1 MSGIKVVRIIHGYG
15 YSGVGGAIK
24 TATLK
29 TLGRLKSRGEL
40 RNFLTG
46 EAHFEFGASTTG
58 FVRAEYIFDDK
69 VQIVENVGANIASR
83 EVSTWN
89 ASLGLQWDNG
99 FEASLW
105 GRNLN
110 NDDYLLSAFPSVAQ
124 SGSFSGYPNE
134 PRTYG
139 LTLRMSF

>member
-1 MSGIKVVRIIHGYG
+1 MDPKYDSFPNYVFPDGQVVDLSGTQVP
-15 YSGVGGAIK
+15 GVHEVSIN
-24 TATLK
+24 TSATY
-29 TLGRLKSRGEL
+29 
-40 RNFLTG
+40 N
-46 EAHFEFGASTTG
+46 FEFGASTTG

-99 FEASLW
+99 FEALLW

-139 LTLRMSF
+139 LTLRMNF